1 MQLLFWAMNHLLSL
15 AWAVYVDMESRP
27 CNDHTDLP
35 FKLGSHEEVK
45 VRTSVAEISKN
56 GDLAELK
63 GQPSSS
69 LSPVCGLCDTEVC
82 TTPLGAC
89 VLLEQYDQHL
99 LPVSW
104 FFVIIGDYVN

>member
-1 MQLLFWAMNHLLSL
+1 M
-15 AWAVYVDMESRP
+15 RP
-27 CNDHTDLP
+27 HKLP

-45 VRTSVAEISKN
+45 VRTSEAEISKN

-63 GQPSSS
+63 EQLSSS

-89 VLLEQYDQHL
+89 GLLEQYDQHL

-104 FFVIIGDYVN
+104 FL